1 MTMQATLTS
10 KGQLTLPKQAREALQ
25 LKAGQKLSVEV
36 SKEGKLL
43 LTPQRVD
50 PLSICNV
57 LRARP
62 GKPASPEEMDR
73 GIARHV
79 AREHSRS
86 LGKTAGRPR
95 TRR

>member
-1 MTMQATLTS
+1 MAMHATLTT
-10 KGQLTLPKQAREALQ
+10 KGQLTVPKPARDALQ
-25 LKAGQKLSVEV
+25 LKAGQRLSVEV
-36 SKEGKLL
+36 SNEGKLL

-57 LRARP
+57 LPARR
-62 GKPASPEEMDR
+62 GKLISPEEMDR

-86 LGKTAGRPR
+86 LAKRVARAR
-95 TRR
+95 SRR